1 MKVINLVVFPPKK
14 LQITVFSSV
23 FTVNVGIMCSMKEN
37 MATVTS
43 VNVKNLWSEEKV
55 ACDVSASDFQREK

>member
-43 VNVKNLWSEEKV
+43 VNVEKV